1 MLKYIFVLILSFS
14 LSSVAFSADPFTV
27 SGVPVDATGKTA
39 IEAQTIAISNG
50 QVEAAKIM
58 IERLTLEGQRSQ
70 TNNLEL
76 SQEDAAKLI
85 RALEIANEKRS
96 GSRYLGDITVAFNP
110 NAVQSYLRSRDLQM
124 ISTQSRPRLVIP
136 ILSGM
141 PLWSEN
147 EWLMAWQ
154 GNKYANALTPIRAFS
169 PNQGDDSLLSA
180 AQARNTDINALR
192 NIGQQFGVNQILI
205 AETTYGVGN
214 VSAVVTD
221 VSLDSGQKRVL
232 GQVNAPSYE
241 RLAKSVVTSLE
252 NDWKNAS
259 VSVSGEAISGAATV
273 LYRSH
278 REWQNLQEAINSS
291 AQIQDARLDALSKDG
306 ALMTLTYGGD
316 FNRLKTEL
324 SFKGVD
330 IRQDP
335 AYGLVLSA
343 SGRY

>member
-1 MLKYIFVLILSFS
+1 MFKYIASLLLSLC
-14 LSSVAFSADPFTV
+14 LSSAAFSSDPFTV

-58 IERLTLEGQRSQ
+58 IERLTLESQRARAD
-70 TNNLEL
+70 NLQL
-76 SQEDAAKLI
+76 SLEDAAKLI

-124 ISTQSRPRLVIP
+124 ISTQARPRLIIP
-136 ILSGM
+136 VLSGS
-141 PLWSEN
+141 PLWSDN
-147 EWLMAWQ
+147 AWLMAWQ
-154 GNKYANALTPIRAFS
+154 GKKYENALTPIRAFTPS
-169 PNQGDDSLLSA
+169 QGNDGLLSA
-180 AQARNTDINALR
+180 TQARQGDINALR
-192 NIGQQFGVNQILI
+192 AIGQQFGVNQILI
-205 AETTYGVGN
+205 AETNYGVGN

-221 VSLDSGQKRVL
+221 ISLDSGQKRVL
-232 GQVNAPSYE
+232 GQVQAPTYAQ
-241 RLAKSVVTSLE
+241 LAKSVVTSLE

-259 VSVSGEAISGAATV
+259 VSVSGEAVSGAATV

-278 REWQNLQEAINSS
+278 REWQSLQEAINSS
-291 AQIQDARLDALSKDG
+291 AQIQDARLDALSKDS

-316 FNRLKTEL
+316 FQRLKTEL

-330 IRQDP
+330 IKQDP
-335 AYGLVLSA
+335 IYGLVLTA
-343 SGRY
+343 SGR